1 MRPLTVAERALL
13 DGARHPSERLVI
25 RDFYRYLD
33 ARLVADSAAQQEQ
46 SCAKPPPPLAEP
58 LFRLPRRD
66 AA

>member
-33 ARLVADSAAQQEQ
+33 ARLVADSAAKPEL
-46 SCAKPPPPLAEP
+46 SCATASPPVAEP